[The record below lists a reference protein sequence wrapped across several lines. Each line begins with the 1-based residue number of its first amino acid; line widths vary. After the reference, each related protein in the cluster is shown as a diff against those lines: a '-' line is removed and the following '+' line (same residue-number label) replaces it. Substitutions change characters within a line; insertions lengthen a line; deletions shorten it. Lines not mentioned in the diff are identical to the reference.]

1 MTTELF
7 VEPDVLLPAD
17 RSILETAAECPRQAR
32 FIELGLV
39 NHVNGFM
46 FSGQESHDAIGEV
59 IGDYVESRGQTG
71 FKDTQ
76 ELLLQRASAS
86 RPDVQ
91 PDVIKSLERSAYSI
105 AKYIHEIHPENIRC
119 WDGGR
124 GEHSSQL
131 AYDME
136 EFGLRITSE
145 LDLLHD
151 SESAEVLTEVDFK
164 SGFAL
169 WRHGDVRS
177 AFQFQLH
184 ALLVAAKFPTIK
196 ALEVKIWNTRLNS
209 LTYPV
214 LFKLDSESLY
224 PIKYRVRNAALA
236 YFKTRSKEPNDC
248 EAWPLVE
255 KCECCPAAHLCD
267 ASKFRNDESP
277 EQIVDKIVILESQ
290 ANGLRK
296 VAQKFVKDSG
306 KEIVTPLGNCFG
318 NDKPKRKMS
327 PKFDVYQLKST
338 KSDETPTEGE
348 TE

>member
-1 MTTELF
+1 MTAEMF
-7 VEPDVLLPAD
+7 VEPDTLAPVD
-17 RSILETAAECPRQAR
+17 RSTLETCAECPRQAR
-32 FIELGLV
+32 FIETKAVL
-39 NHVNGFM
+39 NVNGFM
-46 FSGQESHDAIGEV
+46 FSGQECHDAIGEV
-59 IGDYVESRGQTG
+59 ITDYVESRGQTG

-76 ELLLQRASAS
+76 ELLLQRLSAA

-91 PDVIKSLERSAYSI
+91 PDVIKAVERSAYSI
-105 AKYIHEIHPENIRC
+105 SKYLHEIHWQNIRC

-131 AYDME
+131 AYDLE
-136 EFGLRITSE
+136 EFGLTVTSE

-151 SESAEVLTEVDFK
+151 SESSEVLTEVDFK
-164 SGFAL
+164 SGFQL
-169 WRHGDVRS
+169 WRHGDVKS

-196 ALEVKIWNTRLNS
+196 ALEVRIWNTRLNS

-236 YFKTRSKEPNDC
+236 YFKTRDKAPNDC
-248 EAWPLVE
+248 EAWALVE
-255 KCECCPAAHLCD
+255 KCEACPAAHLCD
-267 ASKFRNDESP
+267 ASKFPCDESP
-277 EQIVDKIVILESQ
+277 EQVVDKIVALEAQ

-296 VAQKFVKDSG
+296 VAQKFVKDS
-306 KEIVTPLGNCFG
+306 KQEIVTPNGNAFG
-318 NDKPKRKMS
+318 LDRPKRKTS
-327 PKFDVYQLKST
+327 PKFEVYQLKS
-338 KSDETPTEGE
+338 KSEESPTEGE